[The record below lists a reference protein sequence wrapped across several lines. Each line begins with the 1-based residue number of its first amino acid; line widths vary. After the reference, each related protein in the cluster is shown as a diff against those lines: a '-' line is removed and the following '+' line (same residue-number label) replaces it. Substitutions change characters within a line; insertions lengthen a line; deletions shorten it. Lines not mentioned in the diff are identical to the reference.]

1 MISPSSNEFSLK
13 EGVIYYNKLESPYT
27 RDDFREV

>member
-1 MISPSSNEFSLK
+1 MISTGSNEFSLK

-27 RDDFREV
+27 KDDFCEV